1 MFKEVKRTFAN
12 SLHNRV
18 PVSGQGHDNFRKL
31 YGFVTGH
38 IIDKENPINGL
49 KSKPETLRRFCLIS

>member
-1 MFKEVKRTFAN
+1 MKPDSSQT
-12 SLHNRV
+12 HN
-18 PVSGQGHDNFRKL
+18 NFRKL
-31 YGFVTGH
+31 YGFVTGQ